1 MRHGQGNGWLA
12 RVGDFI
18 DFSFCRIKEEQ
29 EWEGKEDGLMNM
41 QDW

>member
-1 MRHGQGNGWLA
+1 MLMGYGKKMRHGQGNGWLA

-29 EWEGKEDGLMNM
+29 E
-41 QDW
+41 